1 LVSHEEAAA
10 VTKPRIGI
18 TRSGPADRLPFTYQR
33 YHDRIAEAGGEPV
46 DIYPGFPTP
55 ANELIASLDG
65 LVLCGGPDVAPA
77 RYGAEPHPETDE
89 GDPPRDDTECALLA
103 AALARDL
110 PVLAI
115 CRGQQVL
122 NVALGGG
129 LLQHIEGDTHRALQD
144 GSSESRW
151 HQVLIEPG
159 SELRRLVGED
169 RIQTNSRHH
178 QAVLPDALG
187 EGLVVTARAPDGIVE
202 ALEAPA
208 YRWVVAVQWHPER
221 EEVAERFRPL
231 FEAFVTAAGAV
242 PVATRVT

>member
-1 LVSHEEAAA
+1 M
-10 VTKPRIGI
+10 TKPRIGI

-33 YHDRIAEAGGEPV
+33 YHDRIVEAGGEPV

-55 ANELIASLDG
+55 AGELIASLDG
-65 LVLCGGPDVAPA
+65 LVLSGGPDVAPA

-89 GDPPRDDTECALLA
+89 GDPPRDDTEFALLE

-129 LLQHIEGDTHRALQD
+129 LLQHIEGDAHRALQD

-151 HQVLIEPG
+151 HDVLVEPG
-159 SELRRLVGED
+159 SYLQRLVGAD
-169 RIQTNSRHH
+169 RVQTNSRHH
-178 QAVLPDALG
+178 QTVPADGLG
-187 EGLVVTARAPDGIVE
+187 EGLVITARAPDGIVE
-202 ALEAPA
+202 ALEAPGF
-208 YRWVVAVQWHPER
+208 RWVVAVQWHPER
-221 EEVAERFRPL
+221 EEIAERFRPI
-231 FEAFVTAAGAV
+231 FAAFVTAATST
-242 PVATRVT
+242 PATV